1 MASQRCSFSYNI
13 TPPSVSVAWV
23 HSAAGVSNLGGICHT
38 FRNACVDNTDI
49 YETNIDILTLICLF
63 IITAMPKVYT
73 YCFGS
78 KNRTNKE
85 KKTVMDKGS

>member
-23 HSAAGVSNLGGICHT
+23 HSAAGVSSLGGICHT
-38 FRNACVDNTDI
+38 FRNACVDNTDM

-63 IITAMPKVYT
+63 ALLQCLKCLLIALAPRTERTKK
-73 YCFGS
+73 
-78 KNRTNKE
+78 KNR
-85 KKTVMDKGS
+85 